1 MNDWTST
8 LFHEFGHNIWN
19 DNTSFS
25 NNIRNYNSMLVYDNF
40 TPLNL
45 TDLAFKPEYKDYV
58 KYLRNPSEFR

>member
-8 LFHEFGHNIWN
+8 LFHEFGHNIWH
-19 DNTSFS
+19 DTTPFS

-58 KYLRNPSEFR
+58 KYLRDPSEFR